1 MPIGLGRMLCGRRPA
16 VMARRK
22 LASACRVVLA
32 LAAARWMLRG
42 AAQAFLPPA
51 SGATPFARAPGAAVE
66 ASVEGLL
73 PSFAA
78 LALGGAAA
86 VQPAAAAASAAP
98 VVAATADAAAIAPTD
113 AIVQAFLL
121 TFVSEIG
128 DKTFFIAAI
137 LAAGGASGGQAGGQ
151 EGQGGNQKVLTFG
164 GAIAALAVMT
174 GLAVGI
180 GQLFHSVPDA
190 GGIPIDDLCSILA
203 FGFFGV
209 KLLTDAWNMEDDG
222 SLLDEK
228 EEAEEAVKESAL
240 PAWISGGGAASI
252 ILPPLVLQAF
262 VLVFAAEI
270 GDRSFIS
277 AAALSAQGGPAGGAA
292 VFIGG
297 ITAHGIA
304 TLMAVLLGEVISK
317 YVTEKQLA
325 YIGGVL
331 FLIFA
336 ASSGVKLAGVM

>member
-1 MPIGLGRMLCGRRPA
+1 MDKVLLPALTLAGGLVAAP
-16 VMARRK
+16 VE
-22 LASACRVVLA
+22 
-32 LAAARWMLRG
+32 AAAP
-42 AAQAFLPPA
+42 AADM
-51 SGATPFARAPGAAVE
+51 V
-66 ASVEGLL
+66 
-73 PSFAA
+73 
-78 LALGGAAA
+78 
-86 VQPAAAAASAAP
+86 AAAA
-98 VVAATADAAAIAPTD
+98 INPTD

-137 LAAGGASGGQAGGQ
+137 LAAGSSQ
-151 EGQGGNQKVLTFG
+151 EGQGQNQKVLTFA

-174 GLAVGI
+174 LLAVSI
-180 GQLFHSVPDA
+180 GQLFHAVPDA
-190 GGIPIDDLCSILA
+190 GGVPVDDVVSILA

-209 KLLTDAWNMEDDG
+209 KLLTDAWQMEDDG

-228 EEAEEAVKESAL
+228 EEAEEAVKSAAL
-240 PAWISGGGAASI
+240 PAWMSGGTASF
-252 ILPPLVLQAF
+252 ILPPIVVQAF

-277 AAALSAQGGPAGGAA
+277 AAALSAQSGPEGAAA

-297 ITAHGIA
+297 ISAHSIA
-304 TLMAVLLGEVISK
+304 TLLAVLLGEVISK
-317 YVTEKQLA
+317 YISEKQLA

-336 ASSGVKLAGVM
+336 ASSAGKLAGIVA

>member
-1 MPIGLGRMLCGRRPA
+1 
-16 VMARRK
+16 
-22 LASACRVVLA
+22 
-32 LAAARWMLRG
+32 
-42 AAQAFLPPA
+42 
-51 SGATPFARAPGAAVE
+51 
-66 ASVEGLL
+66 
-73 PSFAA
+73 
-78 LALGGAAA
+78 
-86 VQPAAAAASAAP
+86 
-98 VVAATADAAAIAPTD
+98 
-113 AIVQAFLL
+113 
-121 TFVSEIG
+121 VSEIG

-137 LAAGGASGGQAGGQ
+137 LAAGGSGGQEA
-151 EGQGGNQKVLTFG
+151 QGGNQKVLTFA

-174 GLAVGI
+174 GLAVGL

-190 GGIPIDDLCSILA
+190 GGLPVDDICSILA

-209 KLLTDAWNMEDDG
+209 KLLTDASNMEDDG
-222 SLLDEK
+222 SLLDER
-228 EEAEEAVKESAL
+228 EEAEEAVKESL
-240 PAWISGGGAASI
+240 PAWISGGGAASL

-277 AAALSAQGGPAGGAA
+277 AAALSAQSGAAGAAA

-297 ITAHGIA
+297 ISAHGIA
-304 TLMAVLLGEVISK
+304 TLLAVLLGEVISK

-336 ASSGVKLAGVM
+336 ATSGVKLAGMV